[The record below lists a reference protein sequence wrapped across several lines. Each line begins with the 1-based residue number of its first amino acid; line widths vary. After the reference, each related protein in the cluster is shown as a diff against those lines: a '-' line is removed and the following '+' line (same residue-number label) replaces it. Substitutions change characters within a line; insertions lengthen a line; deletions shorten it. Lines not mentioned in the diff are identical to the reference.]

1 MYKEFQTAIDAATR
15 IVVIQAENP
24 DGDSLGSAL
33 ALEDILGSLG
43 KEVELYCPVALPK
56 YLRYVD
62 GWDRVTDELS
72 QKADL
77 AIIVDTL
84 SETLLSKVL
93 DVPGARHFLETRPV
107 FALDHHVSVESS
119 LSFPHNI
126 IASETAVA
134 TGELIYEIAMEL
146 KWPLSKV
153 AAGCLYTAIMSDSL
167 GLTTPATTAE
177 SYRVVAGLLDAG
189 VVPSELEAKR
199 RQLMKKSPEI
209 LEYKAKLIQR
219 ISYHLDGKLALIHI
233 PWEEIQA
240 YSDQYNPSML
250 VLDEMRLVDDVEV
263 AIAIKSYP
271 DGKVTGKLRSN
282 VPISD
287 TIAGFFGGG
296 GHPYAAGFR
305 AYEDYATIEREL
317 IQASDKALAGDST

>member
-1 MYKEFQTAIDAATR
+1 MYKEFQTAVEAAQR

-24 DGDSLGSAL
+24 DGDSIGSAL
-33 ALEDILGSLG
+33 ALEDILSELG
-43 KEVELYCPVALPK
+43 KDVELYCPVALPK
-56 YLRYVD
+56 YLRYVE

-93 DVPGARHFLETRPV
+93 EVPGNRHYLETHPV

-119 LSFPHNI
+119 LSFPHTI
-126 IASETAVA
+126 IASDTAVA
-134 TGELIYEIAMEL
+134 TGELIYEIAREL
-146 KWPLSKV
+146 GWSLSK
-153 AAGCLYTAIMSDSL
+153 AAAENLYVAIMSDSL
-167 GLTTPATTAE
+167 GLTTPATTAN
-177 SYRVVAGLLDAG
+177 SYRAVADL
-189 VVPSELEAKR
+189 LEAGALPADLETKR
-199 RQLMKKSPEI
+199 RELMKKAPEI
-209 LEYKAKLIQR
+209 LRYKAELIQR
-219 ISYHLDGKLALIHI
+219 IEYHLDGKLALVHI
-233 PWEEIQA
+233 PWDEIQA

-263 AIAIKSYP
+263 AIALKTYP

-282 VPISD
+282 VPVSD
-287 TIAGFFGGG
+287 VVAGYFGGG

-305 AYEDYATIEREL
+305 AYDTYETVEREL
-317 IQASDKALAGDST
+317 IQACDKALQERSQ